1 MGCASSKKDKKNKDI
16 LKQIENIEVPNI
28 PFEIIEIFKND
39 YKFMKNLLEYKRD
52 PTLALLKINN
62 VVIIYDEDLNLQ
74 LEKNFINF
82 GGNSDSFKIP
92 LSQAMQREWCK
103 FYENIK
109 RNYAKK
115 LTEELLNL
123 FSNKYHNNSRIIYEI
138 DEKFL
143 GPIIE
148 KVLDEIYQSFSKI
161 FFFQKDPGKQ
171 NDYINIELKDKID
184 INKNRYYWLF
194 QGIIFAQNTIKY
206 NESINDNSFK
216 VELNGKPKFQVVAF
230 DLNLLN
236 DLKRNK
242 SNLKNIIDIIDDK
255 IIEQNFKNFDI

>member
-1 MGCASSKKDKKNKDI
+1 M
-16 LKQIENIEVPNI
+16 
-28 PFEIIEIFKND
+28 
-39 YKFMKNLLEYKRD
+39 KFIK
-52 PTLALLKINN
+52 
-62 VVIIYDEDLNLQ
+62 VFQ
-74 LEKNFINF
+74 
-82 GGNSDSFKIP
+82 
-92 LSQAMQREWCK
+92 K
-103 FYENIK
+103 F
-109 RNYAKK
+109 
-115 LTEELLNL
+115 
-123 FSNKYHNNSRIIYEI
+123 
-138 DEKFL
+138 
-143 GPIIE
+143 
-148 KVLDEIYQSFSKI
+148 

>member
-1 MGCASSKKDKKNKDI
+1 MGCASSKENKDI
-16 LKQIENIEVPNI
+16 FKQFENIEVPHI

-39 YKFMKNLLEYKRD
+39 YKFMKKLLEYKRD

-62 VVIIYDEDLNLQ
+62 VVIIYDENLNLQ

-82 GGNSDSFKIP
+82 GESSDSFRIP

-109 RNYAKK
+109 KNYAKK

-123 FSNKYHNNSRIIYEI
+123 FNNKYHNNYSLIYEI

-161 FFFQKDPGKQ
+161 FFFQKEPGKQ

-206 NESINDNSFK
+206 NESIKDNSFK
-216 VELNGKPKFQVVAF
+216 VELNGKPKFQIVAL

-236 DLKRNK
+236 DLKKNK